1 MSITGKKNI
10 ENTNTRMLNNMVLNS
25 QEETEEIKEEVK
37 QLEKL

>member
-10 ENTNTRMLNNMVLNS
+10 ENINTRMLNNMVLNS